1 MDRVITSHD
10 YQDMRGRVDKEI
22 VLMKDKLTDLQQEV
36 SPFKIYIQKEV
47 PMLENLLEY
56 YRKAD
61 GATKKK
67 ILNTI
72 FAEKL
77 IVINVR
83 VATPVFTVP
92 IQLIFRI
99 SEVLGSSEKK
109 KEVDFDQS
117 LVATLT
123 KNPIFKI

>member
-1 MDRVITSHD
+1 MSPD
-10 YQDMRGRVDKEI
+10 Y
-22 VLMKDKLTDLQQEV
+22 
-36 SPFKIYIQKEV
+36 
-47 PMLENLLEY
+47 
-56 YRKAD
+56 
-61 GATKKK
+61 

-77 IVINVR
+77 IVINGR

-99 SEVLGSSEKK
+99 SGVLGSSEKE

-123 KNPIFKI
+123 KTPIFKI